1 MCDPSNHGFG
11 PDKPSH
17 LATPFGPETN
27 MTLPN
32 SSTYQGQVVY
42 EDLYRGEEYDYQLD
56 DQGQVVYEDL

>member
-1 MCDPSNHGFG
+1 
-11 PDKPSH
+11 
-17 LATPFGPETN
+17 

-56 DQGQVVYEDL
+56 DQGQVVYEDLYRGEVHDYNQPDGDTSINSDLE